1 VATRNRQAAA
11 LRYAREK
18 DAAPR
23 LMAKGRGEVAD
34 RILEIARRN
43 GIPIREDRELV
54 QVLAS
59 LDLYQEIPSELY
71 KAVAEILVF
80 LYSLNR
86 GAIPAPPNEAHGSV
100 RGER

>member
-1 VATRNRQAAA
+1 MAKGNRQAAA
-11 LRYAREK
+11 LRYAQGK

-23 LMAKGRGEVAD
+23 LLAKGKGTVAD

-59 LDLYQEIPSELY
+59 LDLYQEIPPELY

-80 LYSLNR
+80 LHSLNQ
-86 GAIPAPPNEAHGSV
+86 GAMQALPKETRRSS
-100 RGER
+100 

>member
-1 VATRNRQAAA
+1 MAKGDREAAA
-11 LRYAREK
+11 LRYARGK
-18 DAAPR
+18 DSAPR
-23 LMAKGRGEVAD
+23 LMAKGKGAVAD

-59 LDLYQEIPSELY
+59 LDLYQEIPPELY

-86 GAIPAPPNEAHGSV
+86 GANPPSAEEARRSS
-100 RGER
+100 

>member
-1 VATRNRQAAA
+1 MAKGNRQAAA
-11 LRYAREK
+11 LRYAQGK

-23 LMAKGRGEVAD
+23 LLAKGKGTVAD

-59 LDLYQEIPSELY
+59 LDLYQEIPPELY

-86 GAIPAPPNEAHGSV
+86 GAVQAPSNEAFRNGG
-100 RGER
+100 GER

>member
-1 VATRNRQAAA
+1 MAKGNRQAAA
-11 LRYAREK
+11 LRYARGM
-18 DAAPR
+18 DSAPR
-23 LMAKGRGEVAD
+23 LMAKGKGAVAD

-59 LDLYQEIPSELY
+59 LDLYQEIPPELY

-86 GAIPAPPNEAHGSV
+86 GAIPAPPNEADRS
-100 RGER
+100 R

>member
-1 VATRNRQAAA
+1 MAKRDRQAAA
-11 LRYAREK
+11 LRYARGK
-18 DAAPR
+18 DASPR
-23 LMAKGRGEVAD
+23 LMAKGKGAVAD

-59 LDLYQEIPSELY
+59 LDLYQEIPPELY

-80 LYSLNR
+80 LYSLNQ
-86 GAIPAPPNEAHGSV
+86 GAIRALPEEAHRSN
-100 RGER
+100 

>member
-1 VATRNRQAAA
+1 VAKRSRQAAA
-11 LRYAREK
+11 LRYARGK
-18 DAAPR
+18 DTAPR
-23 LMAKGRGEVAD
+23 LMAKGKGTVAD

-59 LDLYQEIPSELY
+59 LDLYREIPAELY

-80 LYSLNR
+80 LHSLNQ
-86 GAIPAPPNEAHGSV
+86 GAIQAPPNETRQG
-100 RGER
+100 G

>member
-1 VATRNRQAAA
+1 MAKRNRQAAA
-11 LRYAREK
+11 LRYAQGK

-23 LMAKGRGEVAD
+23 LMAKGKGAVAD
-34 RILEIARRN
+34 RILEIARRK

-80 LYSLNR
+80 LYSLNQ
-86 GAIPAPPNEAHGSV
+86 GEIQAAPNEAHRSS
-100 RGER
+100 

>member
-1 VATRNRQAAA
+1 MAKGDREAAA
-11 LRYAREK
+11 LRYARGK
-18 DAAPR
+18 DSAPR
-23 LMAKGRGEVAD
+23 LMAKGKGAVAD

-59 LDLYQEIPSELY
+59 LDLYQEIPPDLY

-80 LYSLNR
+80 LHSLNR
-86 GAIPAPPNEAHGSV
+86 GAIPSPPEEPHRSG
-100 RGER
+100 

>member
-1 VATRNRQAAA
+1 MAKRNRQAAA
-11 LRYAREK
+11 LRYVQGK
-18 DAAPR
+18 DASPR
-23 LMAKGRGEVAD
+23 LMAKGKGAVAD

-59 LDLYQEIPSELY
+59 LDLYQEIPPELY

-80 LYSLNR
+80 LYSLNQ
-86 GAIPAPPNEAHGSV
+86 GAIQALPKETHRSG
-100 RGER
+100 

>member
-1 VATRNRQAAA
+1 MAKGNRQAAA
-11 LRYAREK
+11 LRYAQGK
-18 DAAPR
+18 GAPR
-23 LMAKGRGEVAD
+23 LMAKGKGAVAD

-59 LDLYQEIPSELY
+59 LDLYQEIPPELY

-80 LYSLNR
+80 LYSLNQ
-86 GAIPAPPNEAHGSV
+86 GAIQAPPEEARRSG
-100 RGER
+100 

>member
-1 VATRNRQAAA
+1 MTKRNRQAAA
-11 LRYAREK
+11 LRYAQGK
-18 DAAPR
+18 DSAPR
-23 LMAKGRGEVAD
+23 LMAKGRGAVAD

-59 LDLYQEIPSELY
+59 LDLYQEIPPELY

-86 GAIPAPPNEAHGSV
+86 GAMQAPSNEAHRNG
-100 RGER
+100 

>member
-1 VATRNRQAAA
+1 VAKRNRHAAA
-11 LRYAREK
+11 LRYAQGK

-23 LMAKGRGEVAD
+23 LLAKGKGMVAD

-59 LDLYQEIPSELY
+59 LDLYQEIPPELY

-80 LYSLNR
+80 LYSLNQ
-86 GAIPAPPNEAHGSV
+86 GAIQAPPNEAHPSG
-100 RGER
+100 

>member
-1 VATRNRQAAA
+1 VAKRNRQAAA
-11 LRYAREK
+11 LRYVQGK
-18 DAAPR
+18 DASPR
-23 LMAKGRGEVAD
+23 LMAKGKGAVAD

-59 LDLYQEIPSELY
+59 LDLYQEIPPELY

-80 LYSLNR
+80 LYSLNQ
-86 GAIPAPPNEAHGSV
+86 GAIQALPMETH
-100 RGER
+100 RGG

>member
-1 VATRNRQAAA
+1 MAKRNRQAAA
-11 LRYAREK
+11 LRYAQRK

-23 LMAKGRGEVAD
+23 LMAKGKGAVAD

-59 LDLYQEIPSELY
+59 LDLYQEIPHKLY

-80 LYSLNR
+80 LHSLNQ
-86 GAIPAPPNEAHGSV
+86 GAIPVPPNEAHSG
-100 RGER
+100 G

>member
-1 VATRNRQAAA
+1 VAKRNRRAAA
-11 LRYAREK
+11 LRYAQGK

-23 LMAKGRGEVAD
+23 LMAKGKGAVAD

-59 LDLYQEIPSELY
+59 LDLYQEIPPELY

-80 LYSLNR
+80 LYSLNK
-86 GAIPAPPNEAHGSV
+86 GAFQAPPQEARRSG
-100 RGER
+100 

>member
-1 VATRNRQAAA
+1 MAKGNRQAAA
-11 LRYAREK
+11 LRYAREM
-18 DAAPR
+18 DSAPR
-23 LMAKGRGEVAD
+23 LMAKGKGAVAD

-59 LDLYQEIPSELY
+59 LDLYQEIPPELY

-86 GAIPAPPNEAHGSV
+86 GAIPAPPNEADRS
-100 RGER
+100 R

>member
-1 VATRNRQAAA
+1 MAKGDREAAA
-11 LRYAREK
+11 LRYARGK
-18 DAAPR
+18 DSAPR
-23 LMAKGRGEVAD
+23 LMAKGKGAVAD

-59 LDLYQEIPSELY
+59 LDLYQEIPPDLY

-86 GAIPAPPNEAHGSV
+86 GAIPSPTEEAHRSG
-100 RGER
+100 

>member
-1 VATRNRQAAA
+1 MAKRNRQAAA
-11 LRYAREK
+11 LRYAQGK

-23 LMAKGRGEVAD
+23 LMAKGRGAVAD

-59 LDLYQEIPSELY
+59 LDLYQEIPPDLY

-86 GAIPAPPNEAHGSV
+86 GAMQAPPNEAHRSD
-100 RGER
+100 

>member
-1 VATRNRQAAA
+1 VAKRNRQAAA
-11 LRYAREK
+11 LRYVQGK
-18 DAAPR
+18 DASPR
-23 LMAKGRGEVAD
+23 LIAKGKGAVAD

-59 LDLYQEIPSELY
+59 LDLYQEIPPELY

-80 LYSLNR
+80 LYSLNQ
-86 GAIPAPPNEAHGSV
+86 GAIQALPMETH
-100 RGER
+100 RGG

>member
-11 LRYAREK
+11 LRYAQGK
-18 DAAPR
+18 VAAPS
-23 LMAKGRGEVAD
+23 LMAKGKGAVAD

-59 LDLYQEIPSELY
+59 LDLYQEIPPELD
-71 KAVAEILVF
+71 KAVAEIPVF

-86 GAIPAPPNEAHGSV
+86 GAIQAPPNEAHRNG
-100 RGER
+100 

>member
-1 VATRNRQAAA
+1 MAKRNRQAAA
-11 LRYAREK
+11 LRYVQGK
-18 DAAPR
+18 DASPR
-23 LMAKGRGEVAD
+23 LIAKGKGAVAD

-59 LDLYQEIPSELY
+59 LDLYQEIPPELY

-80 LYSLNR
+80 LYSLNQ
-86 GAIPAPPNEAHGSV
+86 GAIQALPMETH
-100 RGER
+100 RGG

>member
-1 VATRNRQAAA
+1 VAKRDRQAAA
-11 LRYAREK
+11 LRYAQGK
-18 DAAPR
+18 DASPR
-23 LMAKGRGEVAD
+23 LMAKGKGAVAD

-59 LDLYQEIPSELY
+59 LDLYQEIPPELY

-80 LYSLNR
+80 LYSLNQ
-86 GAIPAPPNEAHGSV
+86 GAIRALPEEAHRSN
-100 RGER
+100 

>member
-1 VATRNRQAAA
+1 VAKRNRQAAA
-11 LRYAREK
+11 LRYAQGK

-23 LMAKGRGEVAD
+23 LMAKGKGSVAD

-59 LDLYQEIPSELY
+59 LDLYREIPPELY

-86 GAIPAPPNEAHGSV
+86 GAMPAPPNEAHRSG
-100 RGER
+100 

>member
-1 VATRNRQAAA
+1 MAKRNRQAAA
-11 LRYAREK
+11 LRYVQGK
-18 DAAPR
+18 DASPR
-23 LMAKGRGEVAD
+23 LMAKGKGAVAD

-59 LDLYQEIPSELY
+59 LALYQEIPPELY

-80 LYSLNR
+80 LYSLNQ
-86 GAIPAPPNEAHGSV
+86 GAIQALPIETH
-100 RGER
+100 RGG

>member
-1 VATRNRQAAA
+1 
-11 LRYAREK
+11 
-18 DAAPR
+18 
-23 LMAKGRGEVAD
+23 MAKGKGAVAD

-59 LDLYQEIPSELY
+59 LDLYQEIPPDLY

-80 LYSLNR
+80 LYSLNQ
-86 GAIPAPPNEAHGSV
+86 GAIQALPNEARRSG
-100 RGER
+100 

>member
-1 VATRNRQAAA
+1 MAKRNRQAAA
-11 LRYAREK
+11 LRYAQGK

-23 LMAKGRGEVAD
+23 LMAKGKGAVAD

-59 LDLYQEIPSELY
+59 LDLYQEIPPELY

-80 LYSLNR
+80 LYSLNQ
-86 GAIPAPPNEAHGSV
+86 GAIQALPKEAHRSS
-100 RGER
+100 